1 MFSLINNMIG
11 EPGRR
16 NKMNTQLEKIAKI
29 WPGLQN
35 IFSVPHNQKEY
46 NRLVHI
52 LDGVI
57 DEVGEN
63 ESHPLASLMETLGSL
78 IESYE
83 VQNIPEI
90 EGSPCDALKTLLE
103 EHDLKQSDLPEI
115 GSQGVIS
122 EMLSGKRQFNVRQI
136 KLLSNRF
143 NVSPAV
149 FM

>member
-1 MFSLINNMIG
+1 
-11 EPGRR
+11 
-16 NKMNTQLEKIAKI
+16 MNTQLEKIAKI
-29 WPGLQN
+29 WPGIQN

-52 LDGVI
+52 LDGLI

-83 VQNIPEI
+83 AQYIPEI
-90 EGSPCDALKTLLE
+90 EGSPSDALKTLME

-122 EMLSGKRQFNVRQI
+122 EILSGKRQFNVRQI
-136 KLLSNRF
+136 KLLSKRF
-143 NVSPAV
+143 NLSPAV

>member
-1 MFSLINNMIG
+1 
-11 EPGRR
+11 
-16 NKMNTQLEKIAKI
+16 MNQCEMYEKIAKI
-29 WPGLQN
+29 WPGIQN

-46 NRLVHI
+46 NRLVRI
-52 LDGVI
+52 LDGLI

-90 EGSPCDALKTLLE
+90 EGNPSDALKTLME

-122 EMLSGKRQFNVRQI
+122 EMLAGKRQFNVRQI

>member
-1 MFSLINNMIG
+1 MD
-11 EPGRR
+11 
-16 NKMNTQLEKIAKI
+16 TQLEKIAKI
-29 WPGLQN
+29 WPGIQN

-52 LDGVI
+52 LDGLI

-83 VQNIPEI
+83 TQNIPEI
-90 EGSPCDALKTLLE
+90 EGSPSVVLKTLME

-115 GSQGVIS
+115 GSQTVIS
-122 EMLSGKRQFNVRQI
+122 EILSGKRQFNVRQI
-136 KLLSNRF
+136 KLLSKKF
-143 NVSPAV
+143 KVSPAV

>member
-1 MFSLINNMIG
+1 
-11 EPGRR
+11 
-16 NKMNTQLEKIAKI
+16 MNTQLEKIAKI
-29 WPGLQN
+29 WPGIQN

-46 NRLVHI
+46 KRLVHI
-52 LDGVI
+52 LDGLI

-78 IESYE
+78 TESYE
-83 VQNIPEI
+83 AQNIPEI
-90 EGSPCDALKTLLE
+90 EGNPSDTLKTLME

-122 EMLSGKRQFNVRQI
+122 EVLSGKRQFNVRQI
-136 KLLSNRF
+136 KLLSKRF
-143 NVSPAV
+143 KVSPAV

>member
-1 MFSLINNMIG
+1 MD
-11 EPGRR
+11 
-16 NKMNTQLEKIAKI
+16 TQLEKIAKI
-29 WPGLQN
+29 WPGIQN

-46 NRLVHI
+46 NRLVYI
-52 LDGVI
+52 LDGLI

-63 ESHPLASLMETLGSL
+63 ESHPLATLMETLGSL

-83 VQNIPEI
+83 AQNIPDI
-90 EGSPCDALKTLLE
+90 EGSPSVALKTLME

-122 EMLSGKRQFNVRQI
+122 EILSGKRQFNVRQI
-136 KLLSNRF
+136 KLLSKKF

>member
-1 MFSLINNMIG
+1 
-11 EPGRR
+11 
-16 NKMNTQLEKIAKI
+16 MNIQLERIAKI
-29 WPGLQN
+29 WPGIQN

-46 NRLVHI
+46 NRLVNI
-52 LDGVI
+52 LDGLV

-63 ESHPLASLMETLGSL
+63 ESHPLASLMETLGSI

-83 VQNIPEI
+83 AQNIAEI
-90 EGSPCDALKTLLE
+90 EGSPSDALRTLME
-103 EHDLKQSDLPEI
+103 EHDLRQSDLPEI

-136 KLLSNRF
+136 KLLSKRF
-143 NVSPAV
+143 KVSPAV

>member
-1 MFSLINNMIG
+1 MIG
-11 EPGRR
+11 DAGRR

-29 WPGLQN
+29 WPGIQN

-46 NRLVHI
+46 NRLVRI
-52 LDGVI
+52 LDGLI

-90 EGSPCDALKTLLE
+90 EGNPSDALKTLME

-122 EMLSGKRQFNVRQI
+122 EMLAGKRQFNVRQI

>member
-1 MFSLINNMIG
+1 MNNQI
-11 EPGRR
+11 
-16 NKMNTQLEKIAKI
+16 EKIAKI
-29 WPGLQN
+29 WPGIQN
-35 IFSVPHNQKEY
+35 IFSEPHNQKEY
-46 NRLVHI
+46 TRLVHI
-52 LDGVI
+52 LDGLI

-83 VQNIPEI
+83 DQNIQMT
-90 EGSPCDALKTLLE
+90 EGSPSDALKFLMD

-122 EMLSGKRQFNVRQI
+122 EILSGKRQFNVRQI
-136 KLLSNRF
+136 KLLSQRF
-143 NVSPAV
+143 KVSPAV

>member
-1 MFSLINNMIG
+1 MIR

-16 NKMNTQLEKIAKI
+16 NKMNIQLEKIAKI
-29 WPGLQN
+29 WPGIQN

-90 EGSPCDALKTLLE
+90 DGSPCDALKTLME

-143 NVSPAV
+143 DVSPAV

>member
-1 MFSLINNMIG
+1 MD
-11 EPGRR
+11 
-16 NKMNTQLEKIAKI
+16 TQLEKIAKM
-29 WPGLQN
+29 WPGIQN

-46 NRLVHI
+46 NRLVRI
-52 LDGVI
+52 LDGLI

-83 VQNIPEI
+83 VQNISEI
-90 EGSPCDALKTLLE
+90 EGNPSDALKTLME
-103 EHDLKQSDLPEI
+103 EHNLKQSDLTEI

-122 EMLSGKRQFNVRQI
+122 EILSGKRQFNVRQI
-136 KLLSNRF
+136 KLLSKRF
-143 NVSPAV
+143 KVSPAV

>member
-1 MFSLINNMIG
+1 
-11 EPGRR
+11 
-16 NKMNTQLEKIAKI
+16 MNTQLEKIAKI
-29 WPGLQN
+29 WPGIQN

-46 NRLVHI
+46 NRLVDI
-52 LDGVI
+52 LDGLI

-83 VQNIPEI
+83 TQNIPVI
-90 EGSPCDALKTLLE
+90 EGSPSDALKTLME
-103 EHDLKQSDLPEI
+103 EHNLKQSDLPEI

-122 EMLSGKRQFNVRQI
+122 EILSGKRQFNVRQI
-136 KLLSNRF
+136 KLLSKRF
-143 NVSPAV
+143 KVSPAV

>member
-1 MFSLINNMIG
+1 
-11 EPGRR
+11 
-16 NKMNTQLEKIAKI
+16 MNTQLEKIVKI
-29 WPGLQN
+29 WPGIQS

-46 NRLVHI
+46 NRLVDI
-52 LDGVI
+52 LDGLI

-83 VQNIPEI
+83 TQNIPVI
-90 EGSPCDALKTLLE
+90 EGSPSDALKTLME
-103 EHDLKQSDLPEI
+103 EHDLKQSDLQEI

-122 EMLSGKRQFNVRQI
+122 EILSGKRQFNVRQI
-136 KLLSNRF
+136 KLLSKRF
-143 NVSPAV
+143 KVSPAV

>member
-1 MFSLINNMIG
+1 V
-11 EPGRR
+11 
-16 NKMNTQLEKIAKI
+16 NTQLKRIAEI
-29 WPGLQN
+29 WPGIQN

-46 NRLVHI
+46 SRLVNI
-52 LDGVI
+52 LDGLI

-78 IESYE
+78 IELYE

-90 EGSPCDALKTLLE
+90 GGDPSEALRTLMK
-103 EHDLKQSDLPEI
+103 EHNLKQSDLPEI

-122 EMLSGKRQFNVRQI
+122 EILSGKRQFNVRQI
-136 KLLSNRF
+136 KLLSKRF
-143 NVSPAV
+143 RVSPAV